1 MIIEF
6 KVFGSRKKTFVDG
19 NNGFI
24 LGVFRNYGIWE
35 IFWLALNILKRS
47 GTGIIFYETPT
58 FIVDMDD
65 KFVW

>member
-24 LGVFRNYGIWE
+24 LGVFRNYGIWGD
-35 IFWLALNILKRS
+35 ILV
-47 GTGIIFYETPT
+47 GIKHFKEKWGRYH
-58 FIVDMDD
+58 FL
-65 KFVW
+65 